1 MGRLNLKV
9 FIGKSKRCA
18 FLGDCFSLSCMRD
31 LVLAEPKER
40 MCPALGLSDTMLSW
54 VHTRCATGGLQS
66 QHSHHWTQWL
76 ENPSRK
82 LGQRVAQSRSGWGRS
97 TVAFGRSLFEAR
109 VWMRQMESKSFLF
122 WKAVLWWE
130 YSSLQRAQSI
140 LPARRTQQLSASIE
154 QASPWHLRALLA
166 SAHEHPSEMWVLQ

>member
-18 FLGDCFSLSCMRD
+18 FLGDCFLLSCMRD

-40 MCPALGLSDTMLSW
+40 CVFGTPCS
-54 VHTRCATGGLQS
+54 HGGLQS

-109 VWMRQMESKSFLF
+109 VWMRQMESKSFLL